1 MAFLYHRTMARNLA
15 HALMPKLREL
25 RLATGV
31 TLEEAAERVD
41 VHPTTL
47 SRWERGERQSAG
59 GQAVRELVELYAQRA
74 EQARA
79 IADGLGV

>member
-15 HALMPKLREL
+15 DALMPKLREL

-47 SRWERGERQSAG
+47 SRWERGERQSAEG
-59 GQAVRELVELYAQRA
+59 PVRELVELYAQRA